1 MRIHTR
7 FGVSILMVALA
18 TPAHA
23 QDQADPFAE
32 LGLIDDSSPM
42 ADEAPADEENEA
54 LARDPGETVSEED
67 VLREHARFVR
77 LLQEQN
83 YDAADIAAKRV
94 IEMSIRVFGP
104 QSHETAKALNNLGV
118 VQNNSQQY
126 DAAAQNFT
134 AAIEI
139 LEILEDRL
147 NSQLVNP
154 LVGLGQAQLGTG
166 RPDLARDTY
175 SRATHITHVNEGPH
189 NVEQVEILESL
200 AEAFVRMGDVDSAR
214 DVLDRIHILN
224 VRHFSD
230 DAMGLLPSLMRRAS
244 WQHRA
249 GYYNDERA
257 TYRRAI
263 RIIEDSVGKDDPR
276 LVDPLVKLGKS
287 FYYYEPLPQNV
298 PRYVGSAT
306 GESYLKRANRIAER
320 SEDFPWLEHA
330 TTKLALADYY
340 VFSESYSRA
349 KNIYEEVWD
358 ELTRDETRLDMRNE
372 LLGEPR
378 PIWTET
384 LPPYTNNAAGATRR
398 DGEIRTGVVTIIYDV
413 TQRGRARIKE
423 IKTQPAEFTDIQNMV
438 EREVRRRIY
447 RPKIVDGETRE
458 SEPQIFTH
466 EFNYTRSEFE
476 ALRKPQSNAEQT
488 AANEE

>member
-1 MRIHTR
+1 MRILTR
-7 FGVSILMVALA
+7 FGISVLA
-18 TPAHA
+18 VGLAMPAYA
-23 QDQADPFAE
+23 QDQTDPFAE
-32 LGLIDDSSPM
+32 LGLIDESSSV
-42 ADEAPADEENEA
+42 ADDAAANNENADFSENPEG
-54 LARDPGETVSEED
+54 PVSEED

-77 LLQEQN
+77 LLDEQN
-83 YDAADIAAKRV
+83 FDAADIAAKRV
-94 IEMSIRVFGP
+94 IEMSIKVFGP

-126 DAAAQNFT
+126 EAAAQNFT

-154 LVGLGQAQLGTG
+154 LVGLGQAQLGVG

-189 NVEQVEILESL
+189 NVEQVEILEAL
-200 AEAFVRMGDVDSAR
+200 AEAFVRMGDVESAR
-214 DVLDRIHILN
+214 DALDRIHILN

-298 PRYVGSAT
+298 PRYVGGAT
-306 GESYLKRANRIAER
+306 GETYLKRANRIAER
-320 SEDFPWLEHA
+320 AEDFPWLESA
-330 TTKLALADYY
+330 TTRLALADFY
-340 VFSESYSRA
+340 VYSESFSRA
-349 KNIYEEVWD
+349 NKIYDEVWK
-358 ELTRDETRLDMRNE
+358 ELTSDEERLEMRNE
-372 LLGEPR
+372 LLGQPR

-384 LPPYTNNAAGATRR
+384 LPPYTNAAAGAKRR

-423 IKTQPAEFTDIQNMV
+423 AKTTPAEFTDIQNMV
-438 EREVRRRIY
+438 EREVRRRVY
-447 RPKIVDGETRE
+447 RPMIVDGNTRE

-466 EFNYTRSEFE
+466 EFNYTRSELE
-476 ALRKPQSNAEQT
+476 AMREPQPQAEQT
-488 AANEE
+488 AATEE

>member
-1 MRIHTR
+1 MRILTR
-7 FGVSILMVALA
+7 FGISVLAVALA
-18 TPAHA
+18 ASAAA
-23 QDQADPFAE
+23 QDQTDPFAE
-32 LGLIDDSSPM
+32 LGLIEESAPLGDEM
-42 ADEAPADEENEA
+42 APDEAAEVSQEDPAA
-54 LARDPGETVSEED
+54 PPGEED

-77 LLQEQN
+77 LLEEQN
-83 YDAADIAAKRV
+83 FDAADIAAKRV
-94 IEMSIRVFGP
+94 IEMSIQVFGP
-104 QSHETAKALNNLGV
+104 QSHETAKALSNLGV
-118 VQNNSQQY
+118 VQNGSKQY
-126 DAAAQNFT
+126 EAAAQNFA
-134 AAIEI
+134 AAIEV

-175 SRATHITHVNEGPH
+175 TRATHITHVNEGPH
-189 NVEQVEILESL
+189 NVEQVEILEAL
-200 AEAFVRMGDVDSAR
+200 AEAYVRMGDVESAR

-257 TYRRAI
+257 TYRRAV
-263 RIIEDSVGKDDPR
+263 RIIEDSAGTDDPR

-287 FYYYEPLPQNV
+287 FYYYEPLPQDA

-330 TTKLALADYY
+330 TTKLALADFY

-349 KNIYEEVWD
+349 KNIYEEVWK
-358 ELTRDETRLDMRNE
+358 ELTTDEARLEMRNE

-423 IKTQPAEFTDIQNMV
+423 AKTEPAEFTDIENMV
-438 EREVRRRIY
+438 EREIRRRVY
-447 RPKIVDGETRE
+447 RPKIVDGDTRD

-466 EFNYTRSEFE
+466 EFRYTRSELE
-476 ALRKPQSNAEQT
+476 AMREPQSNAEQT
-488 AANEE
+488 AANKE